1 MKLFH
6 TLLPAIILLAFFT
19 ALPTKSAAQP
29 ANALGVRITGEWN
42 PNWDYAV
49 GADLSYLYSFSPRTR
64 LETDLGIR
72 LYDYDA
78 ETKRLYP
85 ALLIATC
92 FQWHWPIGRTTGFY
106 AGPVVQFGRPNY
118 WFGAG
123 VQTGFDWQFE
133 GPIQLFVD
141 IRPTWSW
148 WSGFNASLSIGLRYA
163 F

>member
-1 MKLFH
+1 MKPFT
-6 TLLPAIILLAFFT
+6 TLLSALFVLVSLT
-19 ALPTKSAAQP
+19 ALPARSAAQP
-29 ANALGVRITGEWN
+29 AHALGVRFSGEWN
-42 PNWDYAV
+42 PNWDYAA

-64 LETDLGIR
+64 LETDFGIR
-72 LYDYDA
+72 LYDYNA

-85 ALLIATC
+85 AFLIATS
-92 FQWHWPIGRTTGFY
+92 FQWHWPVGRTAGFY

-141 IRPTWSW
+141 VRPTWSW
-148 WSGFNASLSIGLRYA
+148 WSGFNACLSFGLRYA